1 MFLKNHHS
9 KTPIR
14 FLTSNLLLLQFKILL
29 MSRVKISMRALVE
42 EIDSYAELI
51 ALKIT
56 SNPISVQGQT
66 QPQLQ
71 EPNLQSTVDAA
82 PSQLE
87 QPQDPTF

>member
-1 MFLKNHHS
+1 
-9 KTPIR
+9 
-14 FLTSNLLLLQFKILL
+14 

-51 ALKIT
+51 DLEII

-87 QPQDPTF
+87 QPQDPTFWIMTISFYMFLLLP

>member
-1 MFLKNHHS
+1 
-9 KTPIR
+9 
-14 FLTSNLLLLQFKILL
+14 

-42 EIDSYAELI
+42 EFDSYAELI
-51 ALKIT
+51 DLKIT
-56 SNPISVQGQT
+56 SNPINVQGQT

-87 QPQDPTF
+87 QPQDPTFWIMTILLYMFLLLP

>member
-1 MFLKNHHS
+1 
-9 KTPIR
+9 
-14 FLTSNLLLLQFKILL
+14 
-29 MSRVKISMRALVE
+29 MRALVE

-51 ALKIT
+51 DLKIT
-56 SNPISVQGQT
+56 SNPINVQGQT

>member
-1 MFLKNHHS
+1 M
-9 KTPIR
+9 
-14 FLTSNLLLLQFKILL
+14 
-29 MSRVKISMRALVE
+29 KISMRALVE

-51 ALKIT
+51 DLKIT
-56 SNPISVQGQT
+56 SNPINVQGQT

-87 QPQDPTF
+87 QPQDPTFWIMTISFYLFLLLP